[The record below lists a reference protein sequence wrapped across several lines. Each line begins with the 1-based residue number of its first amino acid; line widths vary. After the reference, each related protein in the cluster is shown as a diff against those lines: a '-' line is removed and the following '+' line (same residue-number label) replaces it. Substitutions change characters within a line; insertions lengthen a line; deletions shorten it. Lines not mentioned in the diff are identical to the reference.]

1 LDIGMSPAQTKPSHG
16 YLVIMPG
23 DIPKQADAGKFMTLT
38 TQTVTKLQRYF
49 EEQVDAIKSSEAF
62 QKLLAMPPLQRW
74 ATVAGLFLLSQ
85 LVVFGILYLIFGGV
99 VVIGFLASILAGMA
113 TGIGA
118 LPALFFKDISKNLF
132 NSMLGGAAG
141 VMLAATAFSLLVPGM
156 DYGNQIWPGKG
167 IYIVSLGM
175 LAGALFLHFAD
186 RQLPHVHLDSIAN
199 VRLNSLN
206 KVWLFIIAI
215 TIHNFP
221 EGMSVGVS
229 FGSGDMK
236 NGIVLAVA
244 IALQNIPE
252 GLAVALPL
260 VGLGYNKWRAVSIAA
275 LTGLV
280 EPVGGLLGITMVTL
294 FHPVLSI
301 AMGFA
306 AGAMLFVISEEII
319 PETHSDGR
327 SRYATFALMIGF
339 IIMMVLDN
347 MLG

>member
-1 LDIGMSPAQTKPSHG
+1 M
-16 YLVIMPG
+16 M
-23 DIPKQADAGKFMTLT
+23 
-38 TQTVTKLQRYF
+38 TVTTRTLSKIQYF
-49 EEQVDAIKSSEAF
+49 FETKVDQIKDNENYL
-62 QKLLAMPPLQRW
+62 KLLAMPPLNRW
-74 ATVAGLFLLSQ
+74 VTIAGMFLVSQ
-85 LVVFGILYLIFGGV
+85 LFVFGVLYLIFGKTV
-99 VVIGFLASILAGMA
+99 VVGFFASILAGLA

-118 LPALFFKDISKNLF
+118 LPALFFKNISRNLF
-132 NSMLGGAAG
+132 NSMLGAAAG

-156 DYGNQIWPGKG
+156 NYGNLIWPGKG
-167 IYIVSLGM
+167 IYIVSMGM
-175 LAGALFLHFAD
+175 LIGAAFLHYAD
-186 RQLPHVHLDSIAN
+186 RQLPHVHFDSISD
-199 VRLNSLN
+199 VQLSSLK

-229 FGSGDMK
+229 FGSGEMK
-236 NGIVLAVA
+236 NGVVLAIA

-260 VGLGYNKWRAVSIAA
+260 VGLGYNKWKAVGIAT

-280 EPVGGLLGITMVTL
+280 EPIGGLLGITMVTVFQPIL
-294 FHPVLSI
+294 PI

-319 PETHSDGR
+319 PETHSNGR

-347 MLG
+347 LLG

>member
-1 LDIGMSPAQTKPSHG
+1 
-16 YLVIMPG
+16 
-23 DIPKQADAGKFMTLT
+23 MTIT
-38 TQTVTKLQRYF
+38 TRTLSTLQYYF
-49 EEQVDAIKSSEAF
+49 ETQVARIKAGDNY
-62 QKLLAMPPLQRW
+62 QKLMGLPPLKRW
-74 ATVAGLFLLSQ
+74 ATLAGFFLLSQ
-85 LVVFGILYLIFGGV
+85 LVVFGGLYLIFGKT
-99 VVIGFLASILAGMA
+99 VVIGFFASILAGLA
-113 TGIGA
+113 TGVGA
-118 LPALFFKDISKNLF
+118 LPALFFKNISRNLF
-132 NSMLGGAAG
+132 NSMLGAAAG

-156 DYGNQIWPGKG
+156 TYGNLIWPGKG
-167 IYIVSLGM
+167 IYVVSIGM
-175 LAGALFLHFAD
+175 MIGAAFLHYAD
-186 RQLPHVHLDSIAN
+186 RQLPHVHFDSISD
-199 VRLNSLN
+199 VHLTSLK

-229 FGSGDMK
+229 FGSGEMK
-236 NGIVLAVA
+236 NGVVLAIA

-260 VGLGYNKWRAVSIAA
+260 VGLGYNKWKAVGIAT

-280 EPVGGLLGITMVTL
+280 EPVGGLLGITMVTAFEPIL
-294 FHPVLSI
+294 PV

-327 SRYATFALMIGF
+327 SRYATFALMAGF
-339 IIMMVLDN
+339 IIMMILDN

>member
-1 LDIGMSPAQTKPSHG
+1 MTFITKT
-16 YLVIMPG
+16 VI
-23 DIPKQADAGKFMTLT
+23 
-38 TQTVTKLQRYF
+38 KLQQSF
-49 EEQVDAIKSSEAF
+49 ENQVAAVKSNDQY
-62 QKLLAMPPLQRW
+62 QKLMALPPLKRW
-74 ATVAGLFLLSQ
+74 AVILGLFLLSQ
-85 LVVFGILYLIFGGV
+85 LLVFGGLYLIFGKL
-99 VVIGFLASILAGMA
+99 VVIGFFASILAGLA
-113 TGIGA
+113 TGLGA

-132 NSMLGGAAG
+132 NSMLGAAAG
-141 VMLAATAFSLLVPGM
+141 VMLAATAFSLLVPGIS
-156 DYGNQIWPGKG
+156 YGNVIWPGKG
-167 IYIVSLGM
+167 IYVVSLGM
-175 LAGALFLHFAD
+175 FIGALFLHYAD
-186 RQLPHVHLDSIAN
+186 RQLPHVHFDSISD
-199 VRLNSLN
+199 VHLNSLK

-229 FGSGDMK
+229 FGSGEMK
-236 NGIVLAVA
+236 NGVVLAIA

-260 VGLGYNKWRAVSIAA
+260 VGLGYNKWRAVGIGT

-280 EPVGGLLGITMVTL
+280 EPVGGLLGITMVTIFQPIL
-294 FHPVLSI
+294 PI

-327 SRYATFALMIGF
+327 SRFATFALMLGF
-339 IIMMVLDN
+339 IVMMVLDN

>member
-1 LDIGMSPAQTKPSHG
+1 
-16 YLVIMPG
+16 
-23 DIPKQADAGKFMTLT
+23 MTIT
-38 TQTVTKLQRYF
+38 ANTIAKLQSYI
-49 EEQVDAIKSSEAF
+49 ELQVARAKASKYY
-62 QKLLAMPPLQRW
+62 QQLLAMPTLKRW
-74 ATVAGLFLLSQ
+74 ATLAGLFLLSQ
-85 LVVFGILYLIFGGV
+85 LVVFGGLYLFFGKIV
-99 VVIGFLASILAGMA
+99 VVGFLASILAGLA
-113 TGIGA
+113 TGVGA
-118 LPALFFKDISKNLF
+118 LPALFFKNISNNLF
-132 NSMLGGAAG
+132 NGMLGAAAG
-141 VMLAATAFSLLVPGM
+141 VMLAATAFSLLVPGL
-156 DYGNQIWPGKG
+156 DYGNLVWPGKG
-167 IYIVSLGM
+167 IYIVSAGM
-175 LAGALFLHFAD
+175 LVGALFLHYAD
-186 RQLPHVHLDSIAN
+186 RQLPHVHFDS
-199 VRLNSLN
+199 VSDTQLNSL
-206 KVWLFIIAI
+206 KKIWLFIIAI

-229 FGSGDMK
+229 FGSGEMK

-260 VGLGYNKWRAVSIAA
+260 VGLGYNKWRAVGIAT

-294 FHPVLSI
+294 FEPMLPI

-319 PETHSDGR
+319 PETHSNGR

-339 IIMMVLDN
+339 IIMMILDN